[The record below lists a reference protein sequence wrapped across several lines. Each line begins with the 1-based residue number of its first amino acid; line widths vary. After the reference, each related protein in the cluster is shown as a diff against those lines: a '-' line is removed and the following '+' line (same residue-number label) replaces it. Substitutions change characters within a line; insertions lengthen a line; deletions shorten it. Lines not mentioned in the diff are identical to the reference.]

1 MLRDDETSCAI
12 VDEESGTSELL
23 PSLIKH
29 HTSIAVKLKRLLIMW
44 LTSVMLTPLL
54 LYCIVTT
61 VQSASIILLIDDNV
75 TLYDNFTETLLL
87 EDTALVE
94 DDQNV
99 TASSNSSLDTTSE
112 IVTSISASA
121 SPSSFNSSS
130 HPASRKASKTVGV
143 LPVPM
148 SSRGKSKSK
157 IDCMIDAKKGF
168 NNPTNVYQCHV
179 TQKCCLEYAK
189 PSCCGSKSTT
199 QIM

>member
-23 PSLIKH
+23 PPLIKH

-44 LTSVMLTPLL
+44 LTSVMLTPFL

-61 VQSASIILLIDDNV
+61 VESASIILLIDDNG
-75 TLYDNFTETLLL
+75 TLYDNSTDSWVL
-87 EDTALVE
+87 EDTSALVDE
-94 DDQNV
+94 DENV
-99 TASSNSSLDTTSE
+99 TASALDTTSQL
-112 IVTSISASA
+112 VTSLASSV
-121 SPSSFNSSS
+121 SPSTRPFNR
-130 HPASRKASKTVGV
+130 HPPASVNPSKTGT
-143 LPVPM
+143 LPLPM

-157 IDCMIDAKKGF
+157 IDCMIDPAKGF
-168 NNPTNVYQCHV
+168 TNPTNVYQCHV